1 MVVDKCPNCGSDVPP
16 QARFCPN
23 CGTVIIPP
31 TPETSPSASRAD
43 EGYARFY
50 SDDSGNPAGA
60 PQQPASRPIE
70 SQQVASSIPQ
80 APVPQQPTPAAP
92 PISQPPI
99 SQPSMSQ
106 AAPSAPAQPAWPSA
120 PEPPQQTQP
129 SVPQAAYTPSAS
141 TGPNY
146 GGNDYSG
153 AGNVPPYSNGMGHG
167 GSGNGNGND
176 YGGDDDDRPSRP
188 IWPWLAGAALLVVGG
203 VLAYGFMQDGRE
215 LTPITD
221 TGSGAGETTSGAPA
235 TVINPR
241 VSLFVAAD
249 ANVRDKPTVS
259 GSNVVSKLKRGS
271 EVKGDIVAG
280 AKGDQWLKLEG
291 QEAYVSMINLM
302 KDAPAILVSTS
313 STDATIKTRCSVLA
327 RAESGA
333 PVKVTLDPGAKIK
346 VTGLTEG
353 GFAEFALPR
362 GGSGYVANEGKACL
376 SGGEELVINFDP
388 GACDF
393 GSEIEGFFKKAT
405 PVNNEGDTSYT
416 AVNRSFKGIP
426 VNSAFTAWETTGLT
440 FDGSIAQVRAAFLA
454 AGYKLDAENNFIPP
468 ADSEAVA
475 SASLDPRNPSDKRGR
490 TQLSCGV

>member
-1 MVVDKCPNCGSDVPP
+1 M
-16 QARFCPN
+16 
-23 CGTVIIPP
+23 
-31 TPETSPSASRAD
+31 
-43 EGYARFY
+43 
-50 SDDSGNPAGA
+50 
-60 PQQPASRPIE
+60 
-70 SQQVASSIPQ
+70 
-80 APVPQQPTPAAP
+80 
-92 PISQPPI
+92 
-99 SQPSMSQ
+99 
-106 AAPSAPAQPAWPSA
+106 
-120 PEPPQQTQP
+120 
-129 SVPQAAYTPSAS
+129 
-141 TGPNY
+141 
-146 GGNDYSG
+146 
-153 AGNVPPYSNGMGHG
+153 
-167 GSGNGNGND
+167 
-176 YGGDDDDRPSRP
+176 
-188 IWPWLAGAALLVVGG
+188 
-203 VLAYGFMQDGRE
+203 LAYGYMQDGRE

-221 TGSGAGETTSGAPA
+221 TGSGTGETTSGTPA

-259 GSNVVSKLKRGS
+259 ASNVVSKLKRGS

-313 STDATIKTRCSVLA
+313 PTDAVIKTRCSVLA
-327 RAESGA
+327 RAETGA

-376 SGGEELVINFDP
+376 AGGEELVINFDP